1 MVGEELDEQVREYIR
16 ELRKLGVIINAHV
29 VIAVGMGFV
38 LNKDANLLEENGGHI
53 SLTKHWAR
61 YLLLRMGFVKRRATT
76 KSKVSVEQFDE
87 LKELFLLDFSNVIE
101 MDDVPE
107 ELVINWDQM
116 GINYVPISSWTMEK
130 EGVKRVEVTGKDDKR
145 QLTALFA
152 CSMSGDFLPIR
163 LVYQGKTMKCLPK
176 FQFPD
181 GWDITHTYKQS
192 LVQ

>member
-1 MVGEELDEQVREYIR
+1 
-16 ELRKLGVIINAHV
+16 
-29 VIAVGMGFV
+29 MGFV

-61 YLLLRMGFVKRRATT
+61 YILLRMGFVKRRATT

-87 LKELFLLDFSNVIE
+87 LKLFLLDFNNVIE

-107 ELVINWDQM
+107 ELVINWDQT

-152 CSMSGDFLPIR
+152 CSMSEDFLPIR

-181 GWDITHTYKQS
+181 G
-192 LVQ
+192 